1 MKRKVLI
8 ALCFC
13 MIGVAGMTSGCGD
26 KKEETPVVEEKE
38 PELKT
43 LVRKTRRHSK

>member
-8 ALCFC
+8 ALCVC

-26 KKEETPVVEEKE
+26 KKEETPAA
-38 PELKT
+38 PAMDP
-43 LVRKTRRHSK
+43 SMGGMY